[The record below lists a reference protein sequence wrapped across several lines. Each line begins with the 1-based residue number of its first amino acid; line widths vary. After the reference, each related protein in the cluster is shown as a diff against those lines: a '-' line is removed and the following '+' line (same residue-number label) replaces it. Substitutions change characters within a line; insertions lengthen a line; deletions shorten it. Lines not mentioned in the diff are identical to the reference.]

1 MKDFKKKSIKTTPS
15 VWEWNKIGK
24 VSIQESNDP
33 LVSVSYIPEKLIVSP
48 QYFIQNIPGA
58 LPDLYI
64 RNQVQHK
71 LIEAAK
77 LLPNGYKF
85 VIFDGW
91 RSIETQKALF
101 YKMKD
106 FVKRDHPNFTEE
118 ETLTAT
124 LRIVALPSTDIEKP
138 SPHNTGGSIDLSIAD
153 NSGRLLG
160 MGGPFDDI
168 KETAKTAFYENE
180 SKMNIKEAV
189 HVQENR
195 RFLYNVM
202 TQVGFTNYI
211 EEWWHFDYGNQNWAY
226 NKGTEHAI
234 FGATKPLFPWV

>member
-1 MKDFKKKSIKTTPS
+1 
-15 VWEWNKIGK
+15 
-24 VSIQESNDP
+24 
-33 LVSVSYIPEKLIVSP
+33 
-48 QYFIQNIPGA
+48 
-58 LPDLYI
+58 DLYI

-124 LRIVALPSTDIEKP
+124 LRLVALPSTDIEKP

-153 NSGRLLG
+153 NSGRLLD

-180 SKMNIKEAV
+180 SKVNIKEAV
-189 HVQENR
+189 HV
-195 RFLYNVM
+195 
-202 TQVGFTNYI
+202 
-211 EEWWHFDYGNQNWAY
+211 
-226 NKGTEHAI
+226 
-234 FGATKPLFPWV
+234 

>member
-1 MKDFKKKSIKTTPS
+1 MKDYKRISIETTTS

-24 VSIQESNDP
+24 VSILESNDP
-33 LVSVSYIPEKLIVSP
+33 LVSVSYIPEKIIVSP

-64 RNQVQHK
+64 RSQAQRK
-71 LIEAAK
+71 LLEAAK
-77 LLPNGYKF
+77 LLPNGHKF

-91 RSIETQKALF
+91 RSIKTQKALF
-101 YKMKD
+101 DKMKD
-106 FVKRDHPNFTEE
+106 FVKRDYPNFTEE

-124 LRIVALPSTDIEKP
+124 LRIVALPSTDSEKP
-138 SPHNTGGSIDLSIAD
+138 SPHNTGGSIDLTIAD
-153 NSGRLLG
+153 NYGRLLD

-168 KETAKTAFYENE
+168 KDTAKTIFYENKIGSE
-180 SKMNIKEAV
+180 ETVSI
-189 HVQENR
+189 QENR
-195 RFLYNVM
+195 RLLYNVM

-226 NKGTEHAI
+226 IKGTDHAI
-234 FGATKPLFPWV
+234 FGATKPIFPWI

>member
-1 MKDFKKKSIKTTPS
+1 MKDFKKNSIKTTPS

-24 VSIQESNDP
+24 VSIQESTDP

-124 LRIVALPSTDIEKP
+124 LRLVALPSTDIEKP

-153 NSGRLLG
+153 NSGRLLD
-160 MGGPFDDI
+160 MG
-168 KETAKTAFYENE
+168 
-180 SKMNIKEAV
+180 
-189 HVQENR
+189 
-195 RFLYNVM
+195 
-202 TQVGFTNYI
+202 
-211 EEWWHFDYGNQNWAY
+211 
-226 NKGTEHAI
+226 
-234 FGATKPLFPWV
+234 